1 MLDNLDH
8 ILLGCSD
15 LDDGIAYLEALSGYL
30 AVPGG
35 SHPGRGTRNA
45 LLKLGSHSYLEI
57 IAPDPQQENLA
68 WFEELPSL
76 SEPQLVG
83 FAVRHRNLQAHA
95 AALREK
101 GIVCLGLTPGS
112 RVRPD
117 GKLLRWKTLTYQDDR
132 GGLLPFFIEWDE
144 YSPHPSSDAPGE
156 LALLSFSRTGHLTEE
171 TSPPP
176 GKHRVLL
183 PEVPVQLRARLK
195 GIRGEFQLLSKS
207 IPSETW
213 SS

>member
-1 MLDNLDH
+1 MLHNLDH

-15 LDDGIAYLEALSGYL
+15 LEKGIAHLEALSGFR

-45 LLKLGSHSYLEI
+45 LLKLGPHSYLEI
-57 IAPDPQQENLA
+57 IAPDPQQESLA
-68 WFEELPSL
+68 WFPQLATL
-76 SEPQLVG
+76 SEPQLVAY
-83 FAVRHRNLQAHA
+83 AVRHPDLQAHA
-95 AALREK
+95 AVLREK
-101 GIVCLGLTPGS
+101 GIVCLGPTPGS
-112 RVRPD
+112 RARPD

-144 YSPHPSSDAPGE
+144 HSPHPSSDAPGA

-176 GKHRVLL
+176 GRHRVLL
-183 PEVPVQLRARLK
+183 PEEPVQLCARLI
-195 GIRGEFQLLSKS
+195 GIHGEFELLSKS